1 MIAEANFILTHII
14 IIIIVTVNIVIL
26 LLVIII
32 LIIIL
37 ITINGD
43 NEWWLNRLHSH
54 VGSSLVAQSELVK
67 QPAETKIWATHT
79 NQDLFWE
86 NLRRINLCAHISI
99 GAIRISKTI
108 NCP

>member
-1 MIAEANFILTHII
+1 MNAEAKFILTHII

-26 LLVIII
+26 LLI
-32 LIIIL
+32 IIIL

-86 NLRRINLCAHISI
+86 NLRRINLCAHM
-99 GAIRISKTI
+99 
-108 NCP
+108 